1 MGIVKLKIKSIPVTI
16 DTEYIRLDSFL
27 KLSGAVGT
35 GGQAKFEIQSGA
47 VELDGKV
54 CTLRGKKVRGGQRV
68 RYGNK
73 TYEIISTAI
82 PSGKETESPIQKESK
97 TTGARTPFSK
107 NISSHPHKGSNKP

>member
-1 MGIVKLKIKSIPVTI
+1 MGTVKLKIKSISVTI

-27 KLSGAVGT
+27 KLSGAVST

-68 RYGNK
+68 RYGAK
-73 TYEIISTAI
+73 TYEVLSKAE
-82 PSGKETESPIQKESK
+82 PSEQKNEKLTPGELK
-97 TTGARTPFSK
+97 TLGARTPFSK
-107 NISSHPHKGSNKP
+107 NLSKKPSQGRGKP